1 MLNSW
6 DVASFTPIRR
16 TGELRP
22 AHRPRNR
29 TSSSRGTLTITR
41 PADSENS
48 RVAASRPVS
57 AASSASTMRAP
68 TPNRN
73 TASASAIASPPS
85 LRSWAESMRLSVA
98 AAARSPGEPLLGGQV
113 NSGWHAAEV
122 SVHDTRPRRTVQFG
136 VRLAEQVDITAIILP
151 ARWNPAGNIINNPE
165 HGDDGGGVDG
175 ELPGLIVEGHIAAGD
190 GDAEFEASRRQTVD
204 RFREL
209 PHHLGVFG

>member
-6 DVASFTPIRR
+6 DVASVTPIRR

-73 TASASAIASPPS
+73 TASARAIARPPPHPWAVGEIGVPFC
-85 LRSWAESMRLSVA
+85 RSRREKR
-98 AAARSPGEPLLGGQV
+98 REPLLGGQV

-151 ARWNPAGNIINNPE
+151 ARWNPAGNIINDPE

-204 RFREL
+204 RFRE
-209 PHHLGVFG
+209 